1 MNMTIWVSKEP
12 SGPQDRIWMS
22 FNIILEGLIR
32 FLARATVGALALWI
46 TLSVSMSVSLFL
58 FSTCSLV
65 QVTAN
70 ENHLKSREVA
80 L

>member
-1 MNMTIWVSKEP
+1 MVL
-12 SGPQDRIWMS
+12 
-22 FNIILEGLIR
+22 FY
-32 FLARATVGALALWI
+32 GALPYAAFAVI
-46 TLSVSMSVSLFL
+46 FSEGYRRCPRSMDYFVSMYVSLFL